1 MKTVLLLRKDI
12 YKVTQPLIQKSS
24 MDINE
29 DILLSDNE
37 GEASNQRKRVSSG
50 DTTETKKPKIRKVK
64 MVCLRVSKIYLIL
77 IIYCFNI
84 VLVSPQR
91 VFYSNHVM
99 TLHSIKPVTHDDLTL
114 KRLGGASDAPPSCLS
129 YAISSSLKVPC
140 SYLVTFHFNPF
151 NMS

>member
-1 MKTVLLLRKDI
+1 
-12 YKVTQPLIQKSS
+12 

-37 GEASNQRKRVSSG
+37 VEASNQRKRVSSG
-50 DTTETKKPKIRKVK
+50 DTTETKKSKIRKVN

-91 VFYSNHVM
+91 VFYSNHVI
-99 TLHSIKPVTHDDLTL
+99 TLHSIKPVTHDD
-114 KRLGGASDAPPSCLS
+114 
-129 YAISSSLKVPC
+129 
-140 SYLVTFHFNPF
+140 
-151 NMS
+151 